1 MALGKLW
8 NALFGKRSDTET
20 TAKTEVVGRS
30 AVAAC
35 SRNVR
40 SGEKTVESANTTASE
55 PATAVQATSAARPIL
70 KSKRKALAGKAKK
83 TPLAPALAIAAVDE
97 TPEVVVKRIPHP
109 KKNAWSK
116 LVAGRQIHSI
126 LDTNLGDASRAVEL
140 LEAIVC
146 DAVPTPKY
154 VAIDDFDLAN
164 GGTTVLQFHQRVR
177 RVGGKAVPIPGAID
191 EGLRQLSRTL
201 GTVDL
206 VLIDDAKVQL
216 ETEETRRL
224 LNRVT
229 HAGTVMLRRDAK
241 NNWAVLECG
250 LTAKIL
256 STTHGIDA
264 QAKVKRSA

>member
-40 SGEKTVESANTTASE
+40 SGEKTVEPANTTASE
-55 PATAVQATSAARPIL
+55 PATAVQATSAARPIP

-97 TPEVVVKRIPHP
+97 TLEIVSKRIPHP

-126 LDTNLGDASRAVEL
+126 LDTNLGDATGAVEL

-154 VAIDDFDLAN
+154 VAIDDFDLTS

-177 RVGGKAVPIPGAID
+177 RVGGQAVPIPGAID

-201 GTVDL
+201 GAVDL
-206 VLIDDAKVQL
+206 VLIDDAKPQL
-216 ETEETRRL
+216 QTEVTRRL
-224 LNRVT
+224 LARVT
-229 HAGTVMLRRDAK
+229 HPATLLLRRDAR
-241 NNWAVLECG
+241 NNWTVVDNGVITRSPA
-250 LTAKIL
+250 
-256 STTHGIDA
+256 
-264 QAKVKRSA
+264 AKVDTSPSQVSRAA